1 MSEPQIVGKHCAS
14 CGLAKGRDQFAV
26 DRHQP
31 DYLSKRCLACIRTE
45 RH

>member
-1 MSEPQIVGKHCAS
+1 MAEPQIVGKHCAS

-31 DYLSKRCLACIRTE
+31 DYLSKRCLDCIRTE
-45 RH
+45 RR